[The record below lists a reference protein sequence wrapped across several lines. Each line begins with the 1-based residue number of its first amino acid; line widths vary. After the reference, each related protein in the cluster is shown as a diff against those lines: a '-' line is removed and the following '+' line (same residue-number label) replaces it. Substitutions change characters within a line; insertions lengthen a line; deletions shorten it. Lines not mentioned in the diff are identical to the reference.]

1 MTAEHDAIRL
11 LRSVCTPAGIVAS
24 TLERANYRRVW
35 ARDAVVCGLAGLAAG
50 DEVVIEGLRRS
61 LDTLGGR
68 AGRDGQI
75 PSNVDPNSGH
85 VSYGGLAGRV
95 DPNPWFVIG
104 VCALAARDE
113 TYDPGPHLETMQGA
127 LEVLGVWEF
136 NRRGYIWVPQGGDW
150 ADEYVLQGYV
160 LYDQLLRLWALRL
173 HAEVVGAPTS
183 REAAEMLAGALKV
196 DFRPDGTEP
205 ARAYHQGA
213 YRRWSQRHGS
223 ARHWLASLS
232 PGGYVDRF
240 DTWSNAIAVLLGL
253 GDIASPLDEG
263 ESIRNGISAGLPP
276 AFWPPIDDDDPMWFL
291 LQEASMEEFRNEPGR
306 YHNGGLWP
314 VVSGFWG
321 AALYAAGRTDA
332 ARDVL
337 EAIRR
342 ANAHDFPEFIDAY
355 SGEPGGVTP
364 LGWSAAG
371 EVLLESAIASHVPGF
386 FPTEVA

>member
-1 MTAEHDAIRL
+1 MTSSNAIEL

-50 DEVVIEGLRRS
+50 DDVVMEGLERS
-61 LDTLGGR
+61 LQTLGSRRGP
-68 AGRDGQI
+68 DGQI
-75 PSNVDPNSGH
+75 PSNVDPSSGY

-104 VCALAARDE
+104 VCALAAH
-113 TYDPGPHLETMQGA
+113 DPSFDVGPHLEAMKGA
-127 LEVLGVWEF
+127 LEILGVWEF
-136 NRRGYIWVPQGGDW
+136 NRRGYVWVPQGGDW

-173 HAEVVGAPTS
+173 HAEVVGDPTS
-183 REAAEMLAGALKV
+183 RDASAMLAGALEV
-196 DFRPDGTEP
+196 DFRPDGNEP

-213 YRRWSQRHGS
+213 YRRWSQRHG
-223 ARHWLASLS
+223 AADHWLAALS
-232 PGGYVDRF
+232 PSGYVDRF

-253 GDIASPLDEG
+253 GDIAAPLDAG
-263 ESIRNGISAGLPP
+263 ESIRRKITAGLPP
-276 AFWPPIDDDDPMWFL
+276 AFWPPIDDDDPLWFL
-291 LQEASMEEFRNEPGR
+291 LQEASMEEFRNQPGR

-314 VVSGFWG
+314 VVAGFWG
-321 AALYAAGRTDA
+321 VALHAAGRGEA
-332 ARDVL
+332 AREL
-337 EAIRR
+337 LAAIRA
-342 ANAHDFPEFIDAY
+342 ANATGFPEYLDAF

-364 LGWSAAG
+364 IGWSAAG
-371 EVLLESAIASHVPGF
+371 EVLLKSSLDRHVPSF